1 MLTRGNEMPAKWW
14 AKRNA
19 TPLNLTLVVD
29 VTRVKVALKVI
40 LEFQVVDIHNNVHLR
55 LQPVF

>member
-1 MLTRGNEMPAKWW
+1 MPAKWW